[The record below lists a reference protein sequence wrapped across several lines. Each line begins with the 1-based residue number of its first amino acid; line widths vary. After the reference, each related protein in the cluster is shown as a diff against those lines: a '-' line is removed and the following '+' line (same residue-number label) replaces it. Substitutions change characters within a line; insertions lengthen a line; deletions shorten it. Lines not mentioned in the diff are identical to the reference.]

1 MKKIYLLTALAF
13 ASLGV
18 SAQKQKL
25 AAKEMNVE
33 VIQQPT
39 LKPTAQQKVT
49 VWSNDISTAHHLSD
63 WKVHS

>member
-18 SAQKQKL
+18 SAQKQKV

-39 LKPTAQQKVT
+39 VKPSAQQM
-49 VWSNDISTAHHLSD
+49 
-63 WKVHS
+63 